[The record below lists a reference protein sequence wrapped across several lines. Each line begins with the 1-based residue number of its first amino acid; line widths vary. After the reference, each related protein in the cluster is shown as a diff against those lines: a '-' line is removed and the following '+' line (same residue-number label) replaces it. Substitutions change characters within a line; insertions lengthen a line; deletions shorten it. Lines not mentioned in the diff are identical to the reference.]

1 MDLDYSVPFNR
12 HAWSDAEAFVELVD
26 TVYAS
31 LPTKSQKELVGSSN
45 KKGSMSVKD
54 IMRVVLVDLYSTY
67 KHDPKLCTGFAR
79 KHTNW
84 TVKDRYNGQ
93 GIPRKIVDVVDA
105 LKKARY
111 LRYEPGYSK
120 KAGDSIDQRS
130 RIQPTKKLKDLFK
143 RLEVTSNNITNN
155 HKRETIVLRDK
166 DASDKKSVNIKYED
180 TPASIRMR
188 KVVESYNEMML
199 NHHVDV
205 ASLRKPIYVREHTSE
220 KGEVTK
226 EVIPIGPDHMFTYRV
241 FSRGDAKFR
250 KHGRWYGGFWQR
262 LPKKAV
268 DLRRDIYIDGEPTDE
283 IDFSGLHPTLL
294 ALEHGKLLEGDKY
307 DLGRPVLDSVK
318 MSEQRNI
325 VKELVLIAINAKSK
339 SEAYAA
345 YNGQNKDKTLTHAE
359 LDQLLAAFIEKYP
372 FLQGELCSDKGID
385 LMYTDS
391 QITEAVIK
399 RFVEADKPILPIH
412 DSYIVKQSDRNFLKL
427 IMKDACNEVLGHTLP
442 FDSEFDEV
450 QQYIIHATHYKHTDH
465 DYYEGV
471 LSKHKT
477 KVSKLYWKR
486 YELWK
491 EEYS

>member
-1 MDLDYSVPFNR
+1 MDTDYSVPFNR
-12 HAWSDAEAFVELVD
+12 HAWTDSEEMVQLVE
-26 TVYAS
+26 TIFTS
-31 LPTKSQKELVGSSN
+31 LPAKTQQELIGRSN
-45 KKGSMSVKD
+45 NKGSMGVKD
-54 IMRVVLVDLYSTY
+54 ILRIILADLYNTY
-67 KHDPKLCTGFAR
+67 KRDPKLCTGFAR
-79 KHTNW
+79 KHTDW
-84 TVKDRYNGQ
+84 TVKDRYNSQ

-111 LRYEPGYSK
+111 LRYEPGKSRK
-120 KAGDSIDQRS
+120 VGDDVNKRS
-130 RIQPTKKLKDLFK
+130 RIQPTKNLKDLFK
-143 RLEVTSNNITNN
+143 RLEVTSSSIINN
-155 HKRETIVLRDK
+155 HKRETILLCDK
-166 DASDKKSVNIKYED
+166 DAEDENTVSIQYED
-180 TPASIRMR
+180 TPTTMRMR

-199 NHHVDV
+199 KHHVDV
-205 ASLRKPIYVREHTSE
+205 ASLRKPIFEREHTNE

-241 FSRGDAKFR
+241 FSRGDTKFR

-262 LPKKAV
+262 LPKKRV

-307 DLGRPVLDSVK
+307 DLGRQVLERIPYSQ
-318 MSEQRNI
+318 QRNI

-339 SEAYAA
+339 KAAYAA
-345 YNGQNKDKTLTHAE
+345 YNGQNKDKTLAHAE

-450 QQYIIHATHYKHTDH
+450 QQHVIHATHYKHTDY
-465 DYYEGV
+465 DYYESV
-471 LSKHKT
+471 LSKHTT

-486 YELWK
+486 YALWK

>member
-1 MDLDYSVPFNR
+1 MDIDYSVPFNR
-12 HAWSDAEAFVELVD
+12 HAWTDSEEMAQLVETVFV
-26 TVYAS
+26 S
-31 LPTKSQKELVGSSN
+31 LPERTQLELAGRSN
-45 KKGSMSVKD
+45 NKGSMSVKD
-54 IMRVVLVDLYSTY
+54 ILLIILSDLYSTY
-67 KHDPKLCTGFAR
+67 KRDPKLSTGFAR
-79 KHTNW
+79 KHTDW
-84 TVKDRYNGQ
+84 TVNDRYNGQ
-93 GIPRKIVDVVDA
+93 GIPRKIVDVVDT

-111 LRYEPGYSK
+111 LRYEPGKSK
-120 KAGDSIDQRS
+120 KAGDDVNKRS

-143 RLEVTSNNITNN
+143 KLELRGNDISHN
-155 HKRETIVLRDK
+155 HKQETILLRDK
-166 DASDKKSVNIKYED
+166 DTDDVKSVNIKYDD
-180 TPASIRMR
+180 TPATISMR
-188 KVVESYNEMML
+188 KVVESYNEMMQR
-199 NHHVDV
+199 HHVDV
-205 ASLRKPIYVREHTSE
+205 ASLRKPIYVRENTNEH
-220 KGEVTK
+220 GEVTK

-241 FSRGDAKFR
+241 FSRGDTKFR

-262 LPKKAV
+262 LPKKTL

-294 ALEHGKLLEGDKY
+294 ALDHGKLLEGDKY
-307 DLGRPVLDSVK
+307 DLGRPVLDTVK

-345 YNGQNKDKTLTHAE
+345 YNGRNKDKTLAHSE

-442 FDSEFDEV
+442 FESEFDEV
-450 QQYIIHATHYKHTDH
+450 QQHVTHASHHKHTDY
-465 DYYEGV
+465 DYYESV

-486 YELWK
+486 YEHWK

>member
-26 TVYAS
+26 IVYAS
-31 LPTKSQKELVGSSN
+31 LPTKSQKELVGRSN
-45 KKGSMSVKD
+45 NKGGMSVKD

-67 KHDPKLCTGFAR
+67 QQDPKLCTGFAR
-79 KHTNW
+79 KHTDW

-111 LRYEPGYSK
+111 LRYEPGQSK
-120 KAGDSIDQRS
+120 KAGDSKDQRS
-130 RIQPTKKLKDLFK
+130 RIQPTKNLKDLFK
-143 RLEVTSNNITNN
+143 KLVLSPAEIETHR
-155 HKRETIVLRDK
+155 KQETIVLRDNAGVPVK
-166 DASDKKSVNIKYED
+166 DYEEI
-180 TPASIRMR
+180 PAVIRMR
-188 KVVESYNEMML
+188 KVVESYNKMMQQ
-199 NHHVDV
+199 HHVDV
-205 ASLRKPIYVREHTSE
+205 ASLRKPIFVRAHTNE
-220 KGEVTK
+220 KGQVTK
-226 EVIPIGPDHMFTYRV
+226 EVIPIGPEHMFTYRV
-241 FSRGDAKFR
+241 FSRGDTKFR

-262 LPKKAV
+262 LPKKTL

-294 ALEHGKLLEGDKY
+294 ALEHGKVLHGDKY
-307 DLGRPVLDSVK
+307 DLERQVLERIPYSQ
-318 MSEQRNI
+318 QRNI

-345 YNGQNKDKTLTHAE
+345 YNGQNKDKTLAHAE

-372 FLQGELCSDKGID
+372 FLRNELCSDKGID
-385 LMYTDS
+385 LMYIDS
-391 QITEAVIK
+391 QITEEVIK
-399 RFVEADKPILPIH
+399 RFVEANKPILPIH
-412 DSYIVKQSDRNFLKL
+412 GSYIVRQSDKNFLKL
-427 IMKDACNEVLGHTLP
+427 IMKDACDQVLGHTLP
-442 FDSEFDEV
+442 FESEFDEV
-450 QQYIIHATHYKHTDH
+450 QEQVTHAAHFKHTDY

-471 LSKHKT
+471 LNKHKT

-486 YELWK
+486 YKLWQ

>member
-45 KKGSMSVKD
+45 NKGSMSVKD
-54 IMRVVLVDLYSTY
+54 IIRVVLVDLYSTY

-79 KHTNW
+79 KHTDW

-111 LRYEPGYSK
+111 LRYEPGQSK
-120 KAGDSIDQRS
+120 KAGDDVNKRS

-143 RLEVTSNNITNN
+143 RLEVKSSSIINN
-155 HKRETIVLRDK
+155 HKRETILLRDK
-166 DASDKKSVNIKYED
+166 DADDENTVSIKYED
-180 TPASIRMR
+180 TPATISMR
-188 KVVESYNEMML
+188 KVVESYNEMMQE
-199 NHHVDV
+199 HHVDV
-205 ASLRKPIYVREHTSE
+205 ASLRKPFYVREDIDE
-220 KGEVTK
+220 QGEVTK

-241 FSRGDAKFR
+241 FSRGDTKFR

-262 LPKKAV
+262 LPKKRI

-283 IDFSGLHPTLL
+283 IDFCGLHPTLL

-307 DLGRPVLDSVK
+307 DLGRPVLDTLK
-318 MSEQRNI
+318 ISEQRNI

-339 SEAYAA
+339 NAAYAA
-345 YNGQNKDKTLTHAE
+345 FNGQNKDKTLSHAE

-412 DSYIVKQSDRNFLKL
+412 DSYIVKQIDRSFLKL

-442 FDSEFDEV
+442 FESEFDEE
-450 QQYIIHATHYKHTDH
+450 QQYIIHAMHYKHTDY
-465 DYYEGV
+465 DYYESV

>member
-1 MDLDYSVPFNR
+1 MDTDYSVPFNR
-12 HAWSDAEAFVELVD
+12 HAWTESEEMVQLVE
-26 TVYAS
+26 TIFTS
-31 LPTKSQKELVGSSN
+31 LPAKTQQELVGRSN
-45 KKGSMSVKD
+45 NKGSMGVKD
-54 IMRVVLVDLYSTY
+54 ILRIILADLYSTY
-67 KHDPKLCTGFAR
+67 KRDPKLCTGFAR
-79 KHTNW
+79 KHTDW

-120 KAGDSIDQRS
+120 KAGDSKDQRS
-130 RIQPTKKLKDLFK
+130 RIQPTKNLKDLFK
-143 RLEVTSNNITNN
+143 KLVLSPNELDAH
-155 HKRETIVLRDK
+155 HKQETIVLK
-166 DASDKKSVNIKYED
+166 DHAGVPVKDYEEI
-180 TPASIRMR
+180 PAVIRMR

-199 NHHVDV
+199 KHHVDV
-205 ASLRKPIYVREHTSE
+205 ASLRKPIFEREHTNE

-262 LPKKAV
+262 LPKKRV

-307 DLGRPVLDSVK
+307 DLGRQVLERIPYSQ
-318 MSEQRNI
+318 QRNI

-339 SEAYAA
+339 KAA
-345 YNGQNKDKTLTHAE
+345 YSAYNKENKHQTLEHPE

-372 FLQGELCSDKGID
+372 FLKGELCSDKGID

-442 FDSEFDEV
+442 FESEFDEV
-450 QQYIIHATHYKHTDH
+450 QRHVTHATHHKHTDY
-465 DYYEGV
+465 DYYESV
-471 LSKHKT
+471 LSKHTT

>member
-1 MDLDYSVPFNR
+1 MDPDYSVPFNR

-31 LPTKSQKELVGSSN
+31 LPMKSQKELIGSSN
-45 KKGSMSVKD
+45 NKGSMSVKH
-54 IMRVVLVDLYSTY
+54 IMRVVLVDLYNTY
-67 KHDPKLCTGFAR
+67 KQDPKLSTGFAR
-79 KHTNW
+79 KHKDWVVN
-84 TVKDRYNGQ
+84 DRYNGQ

-111 LRYEPGYSK
+111 LRYEPGKSK
-120 KAGDSIDQRS
+120 KAGDDVNKRS
-130 RIQPTKKLKDLFK
+130 RIQPTKKLKDLFNGLDLS
-143 RLEVTSNNITNN
+143 RNDIIN
-155 HKRETIVLRDK
+155 HHKQETILLRNK
-166 DASDKKSVNIKYED
+166 DANDEKSVNIKYED
-180 TPASIRMR
+180 TPATTRMR

-199 NHHVDV
+199 KHHVDV
-205 ASLRKPIYVREHTSE
+205 ASLREPIFVREHKNE

-241 FSRGDAKFR
+241 FSRGDSKFR

-262 LPKKAV
+262 LPKKRV
-268 DLRRDIYIDGEPTDE
+268 DLRKDIYIDGEPTDE

-294 ALEHGKLLEGDKY
+294 ALEHGKLLDGDKY
-307 DLGRPVLDSVK
+307 DLGRTVLDTVK

-339 SEAYAA
+339 SETYAA
-345 YNGQNKDKTLTHAE
+345 YNAQNKDKTLTDAE

-372 FLQGELCSDKGID
+372 FLQSELCSDKGID

-391 QITEAVIK
+391 QITEAVIR
-399 RFVEADKPILPIH
+399 RFVEDNKPILPIH

-427 IMKDACNEVLGHTLP
+427 VMKDACNDVLGHTLP
-442 FDSEFDEV
+442 FESEFDEV
-450 QQYIIHATHYKHTDH
+450 RQHVTHATHYKHTDY
-465 DYYEGV
+465 DYYESV

-491 EEYS
+491 AEYY

>member
-1 MDLDYSVPFNR
+1 MDTDYSVPFNR
-12 HAWSDAEAFVELVD
+12 HAWTDSEEMVQLVE
-26 TVYAS
+26 TIFTS
-31 LPTKSQKELVGSSN
+31 LPAKTQQELVGRSN
-45 KKGSMSVKD
+45 NKGSLGVKD
-54 IMRVVLVDLYSTY
+54 ILRIILADLYSTY
-67 KHDPKLCTGFAR
+67 KQDPKLCTGFAR
-79 KHTNW
+79 KHKDW
-84 TVKDRYNGQ
+84 SVKDRYNGQ

-111 LRYEPGYSK
+111 LRYEPGQSK
-120 KAGDSIDQRS
+120 KAGDSKDQRS
-130 RIQPTKKLKDLFK
+130 RIQPTKNLKDLFK
-143 RLEVTSNNITNN
+143 KLVLSPAEIETHR
-155 HKRETIVLRDK
+155 KQETIVLRDNAGVPVK
-166 DASDKKSVNIKYED
+166 DYEEI
-180 TPASIRMR
+180 PAVIRMR
-188 KVVESYNEMML
+188 KVVESYNDMML
-199 NHHVDV
+199 KHHVDV
-205 ASLRKPIYVREHTSE
+205 ASLRKPIFVREHTNE

-226 EVIPIGPDHMFTYRV
+226 EVIPIDPDHMFTYRV
-241 FSRGDAKFR
+241 FSRGDTNFR

-262 LPKKAV
+262 LPKKRI

-307 DLGRPVLDSVK
+307 DLGRPVLDTVK

-339 SEAYAA
+339 SAAYAA
-345 YNGQNKDKTLTHAE
+345 FNQQNKDKTLTHAE

-391 QITEAVIK
+391 QIIEAVIK

>member
-1 MDLDYSVPFNR
+1 MDTDYSVPFNR
-12 HAWSDAEAFVELVD
+12 HAWTDSEEMVQLVE
-26 TVYAS
+26 TIFTS
-31 LPTKSQKELVGSSN
+31 LPAKTQQELIGRSN
-45 KKGSMSVKD
+45 NKGSMGVKD
-54 IMRVVLVDLYSTY
+54 ILRIILSDLYSTY
-67 KHDPKLCTGFAR
+67 KRDPKLCTGFAR
-79 KHTNW
+79 KHTDW
-84 TVKDRYNGQ
+84 TVRDRYNGQ

-120 KAGDSIDQRS
+120 KAGDSKDQRS
-130 RIQPTKKLKDLFK
+130 RIQPTKNLKDLFK
-143 RLEVTSNNITNN
+143 RLEVTSSSIINN
-155 HKRETIVLRDK
+155 HKRETILLRDK
-166 DASDKKSVNIKYED
+166 DAEDENTVSIKYED
-180 TPASIRMR
+180 TPTTMRMR

-199 NHHVDV
+199 KHHVDV
-205 ASLRKPIYVREHTSE
+205 ASLRKPIFEREHTNE

-262 LPKKAV
+262 LPKKRV

-307 DLGRPVLDSVK
+307 DLGRPVLDTVK
-318 MSEQRNI
+318 MSEQRSI

-345 YNGQNKDKTLTHAE
+345 YNAQNKDKTLEHPE

-372 FLQGELCSDKGID
+372 FLKGELCSDKGID

-412 DSYIVKQSDRNFLKL
+412 DSYIVKQSDRNFLKV

-442 FDSEFDEV
+442 FESEFDEV
-450 QQYIIHATHYKHTDH
+450 QQHVIHATHYKHTDY
-465 DYYEGV
+465 DYYESV
-471 LSKHKT
+471 LNKHKT

-486 YELWK
+486 YEHWK

>member
-1 MDLDYSVPFNR
+1 
-12 HAWSDAEAFVELVD
+12 
-26 TVYAS
+26 
-31 LPTKSQKELVGSSN
+31 
-45 KKGSMSVKD
+45 
-54 IMRVVLVDLYSTY
+54 
-67 KHDPKLCTGFAR
+67 
-79 KHTNW
+79 
-84 TVKDRYNGQ
+84 
-93 GIPRKIVDVVDA
+93 
-105 LKKARY
+105 
-111 LRYEPGYSK
+111 
-120 KAGDSIDQRS
+120 
-130 RIQPTKKLKDLFK
+130 
-143 RLEVTSNNITNN
+143 
-155 HKRETIVLRDK
+155 LRDK
-166 DASDKKSVNIKYED
+166 DAEDENTVSIKYED
-180 TPASIRMR
+180 TPTTMRMR

-199 NHHVDV
+199 KHHVDV
-205 ASLRKPIYVREHTSE
+205 ASLRKPIFEREHTNE

-262 LPKKAV
+262 LPKKRV

-307 DLGRPVLDSVK
+307 DLGRQVLERIPYSQ
-318 MSEQRNI
+318 QRNI
-325 VKELVLIAINAKSK
+325 VNELVLIAINAKSK
-339 SEAYAA
+339 KAA
-345 YNGQNKDKTLTHAE
+345 YSAYNKENKHQTLEHPE

-372 FLQGELCSDKGID
+372 FLKGELCSDKGID

-412 DSYIVKQSDRNFLKL
+412 DSYIVKQSDRNFLKV

-442 FDSEFDEV
+442 FESEFDEV
-450 QQYIIHATHYKHTDH
+450 QQHVIHATHYKHTDY
-465 DYYEGV
+465 DYYESV
-471 LSKHKT
+471 LNKHKT

-486 YELWK
+486 YEHWK

>member
-1 MDLDYSVPFNR
+1 MDPDYSVPFNR

-31 LPTKSQKELVGSSN
+31 LPTKLQKELVGSSN
-45 KKGSMSVKD
+45 NKGSMSVKD
-54 IMRVVLVDLYSTY
+54 IMRVVLVDLYTTY
-67 KHDPKLCTGFAR
+67 KKDPKLCTGFAR
-79 KHTNW
+79 KYTEWAVN
-84 TVKDRYNGQ
+84 DRYNGQ

-105 LKKARY
+105 LKQARY
-111 LRYEPGYSK
+111 LRYEPGQSK
-120 KAGDSIDQRS
+120 KAGDSKDQRS
-130 RIQPTKKLKDLFK
+130 RIQPTKNLKDLFK
-143 RLEVTSNNITNN
+143 KLVLSPNEIETHR
-155 HKRETIVLRDK
+155 KQETIVLRDN
-166 DASDKKSVNIKYED
+166 AGVPIKEYED
-180 TPASIRMR
+180 TASSIQMR

-199 NHHVDV
+199 KHHVDV
-205 ASLRKPIYVREHTSE
+205 ASLRKPIFMRERTNE

-226 EVIPIGPDHMFTYRV
+226 EVIPIGPHHMFTYRV
-241 FSRGDAKFR
+241 FSRGDTKFR

-262 LPKKAV
+262 LPKKRI

-294 ALEHGKLLEGDKY
+294 ALEHGKVLQGDKY
-307 DLGRPVLDSVK
+307 DLGRQVLGSVAYAR
-318 MSEQRNI
+318 QRNI

-339 SEAYAA
+339 ADAYSA
-345 YNGQNKDKTLTHAE
+345 YNGQNSDQSLKHAE

-372 FLQGELCSDKGID
+372 FLKGELCSDKGIT

-399 RFVEADKPILPIH
+399 RFIEADKPILPIH

-442 FDSEFDEV
+442 FESEFDEV
-450 QQYIIHATHYKHTDH
+450 QEQITHATHYKHTNY

-477 KVSKLYWKR
+477 KVSKLYLKR
-486 YELWK
+486 YEQWK

>member
-45 KKGSMSVKD
+45 NKGSMSVKD

-79 KHTNW
+79 KHTDW

-120 KAGDSIDQRS
+120 KAGDSKDQRS
-130 RIQPTKKLKDLFK
+130 RIQPTKNLKDLFK
-143 RLEVTSNNITNN
+143 KLVLSPAEIETHR
-155 HKRETIVLRDK
+155 KQETIVLRDNAGVPVK
-166 DASDKKSVNIKYED
+166 DYEEI
-180 TPASIRMR
+180 PAVIRMR

-199 NHHVDV
+199 KHHVDV
-205 ASLRKPIYVREHTSE
+205 ASLRKPIFEREHTNE

-241 FSRGDAKFR
+241 FSRGDTKFR

-262 LPKKAV
+262 LPKKRV

-307 DLGRPVLDSVK
+307 DLGRQVLERIPYSQ
-318 MSEQRNI
+318 QRNI

-339 SEAYAA
+339 KVAYSA
-345 YNGQNKDKTLTHAE
+345 YNKENKHQTLEHPE

-391 QITEAVIK
+391 QVTEAVIK

-442 FDSEFDEV
+442 FESEFDEV
-450 QQYIIHATHYKHTDH
+450 QQHVTHATHHKHTDY
-465 DYYEGV
+465 DYYESV

-486 YELWK
+486 YEYWK

>member
-1 MDLDYSVPFNR
+1 MDTDYSVPFNR
-12 HAWSDAEAFVELVD
+12 HAWTDSEEMVQLVN
-26 TVYAS
+26 TIFTS
-31 LPTKSQKELVGSSN
+31 LPSTTQQELVGRYN
-45 KKGSMSVKD
+45 NTGSMAVKD
-54 IMRVVLVDLYSTY
+54 ILRIILADLYGTY
-67 KHDPKLCTGFAR
+67 KQDPKLCTGFAR
-79 KHTNW
+79 KYTEW
-84 TVKDRYNGQ
+84 AVKDRYNGQ

-105 LKKARY
+105 LKQARY

-120 KAGDSIDQRS
+120 KAGDSKDQRS
-130 RIQPTKKLKDLFK
+130 RIQPTKNLKDLFK
-143 RLEVTSNNITNN
+143 KLVLSPAEIETHR
-155 HKRETIVLRDK
+155 KQETIVLRDNAGAPVK
-166 DASDKKSVNIKYED
+166 DYEEI
-180 TPASIRMR
+180 PAVIRMR

-199 NHHVDV
+199 KHHVDV

-226 EVIPIGPDHMFTYRV
+226 EVIPIGPDNMFTYRV

-307 DLGRPVLDSVK
+307 DLGRPVLDTVK

-427 IMKDACNEVLGHTLP
+427 IMKDACDEVLGHTLP

>member
-1 MDLDYSVPFNR
+1 MDTDYSVPFNR
-12 HAWSDAEAFVELVD
+12 HAWTDSEEMVQLVE
-26 TVYAS
+26 TIFNS
-31 LPTKSQKELVGSSN
+31 LPAKTQQELVGRSN
-45 KKGSMSVKD
+45 NKGSMGVKD
-54 IMRVVLVDLYSTY
+54 ILRIILSDLYSTY
-67 KHDPKLCTGFAR
+67 KRDPKLCTGFAR
-79 KHTNW
+79 KHTDW

-93 GIPRKIVDVVDA
+93 GIPRKIVDVVDV

-111 LRYEPGYSK
+111 LRYEPGKSR
-120 KAGDSIDQRS
+120 KAGDDVNKRS
-130 RIQPTKKLKDLFK
+130 RIQPTKNLKDLFK
-143 RLEVTSNNITNN
+143 RLEVKSSSIINN

-166 DASDKKSVNIKYED
+166 DADDENTVSIKYED
-180 TPASIRMR
+180 TPATIRMR
-188 KVVESYNEMML
+188 KVVESYNKMMQQ
-199 NHHVDV
+199 HHVDV
-205 ASLRKPIYVREHTSE
+205 ASLRKPIFVREHTSE

-226 EVIPIGPDHMFTYRV
+226 EVISIGPDHMFTYRV
-241 FSRGDAKFR
+241 FSRGDTKFR

-262 LPKKAV
+262 LPKKTV

-307 DLGRPVLDSVK
+307 DLGRPVLDTLK

-345 YNGQNKDKTLTHAE
+345 YNGQNKDKTLAHAE

-442 FDSEFDEV
+442 FESEFDEV
-450 QQYIIHATHYKHTDH
+450 MGHIAHATRYKFTDY
-465 DYYEGV
+465 DYYESV

-477 KVSKLYWKR
+477 KVSKLYLKR
-486 YELWK
+486 YEQWK

>member
-180 TPASIRMR
+180 TPTSIRMR

-199 NHHVDV
+199 KHHVDV
-205 ASLRKPIYVREHTSE
+205 ASLRKPFYVREDIDE
-220 KGEVTK
+220 QGEVTK

-241 FSRGDAKFR
+241 FSRGDTKFR

-262 LPKKAV
+262 LPKKRI
-268 DLRRDIYIDGEPTDE
+268 DLRRDIYIDGGPTDE

-307 DLGRPVLDSVK
+307 DLGRPVLDTLK

-339 SEAYAA
+339 SAA
-345 YNGQNKDKTLTHAE
+345 
-359 LDQLLAAFIEKYP
+359 
-372 FLQGELCSDKGID
+372 
-385 LMYTDS
+385 
-391 QITEAVIK
+391 
-399 RFVEADKPILPIH
+399 
-412 DSYIVKQSDRNFLKL
+412 
-427 IMKDACNEVLGHTLP
+427 
-442 FDSEFDEV
+442 
-450 QQYIIHATHYKHTDH
+450 
-465 DYYEGV
+465 
-471 LSKHKT
+471 
-477 KVSKLYWKR
+477 
-486 YELWK
+486 
-491 EEYS
+491 

>member
-1 MDLDYSVPFNR
+1 
-12 HAWSDAEAFVELVD
+12 
-26 TVYAS
+26 
-31 LPTKSQKELVGSSN
+31 
-45 KKGSMSVKD
+45 
-54 IMRVVLVDLYSTY
+54 
-67 KHDPKLCTGFAR
+67 
-79 KHTNW
+79 
-84 TVKDRYNGQ
+84 
-93 GIPRKIVDVVDA
+93 
-105 LKKARY
+105 
-111 LRYEPGYSK
+111 
-120 KAGDSIDQRS
+120 
-130 RIQPTKKLKDLFK
+130 
-143 RLEVTSNNITNN
+143 
-155 HKRETIVLRDK
+155 
-166 DASDKKSVNIKYED
+166 
-180 TPASIRMR
+180 MR

-205 ASLRKPIYVREHTSE
+205 ASLRKPFYVREDIDE
-220 KGEVTK
+220 QGEVTK

-307 DLGRPVLDSVK
+307 DLGRPVLDTVK

-325 VKELVLIAINAKSK
+325 VKELVLIAINANSK
-339 SEAYAA
+339 SAA
-345 YNGQNKDKTLTHAE
+345 YVAFNRQNKDKALTHAE

-385 LMYTDS
+385 LMYIDS

-442 FDSEFDEV
+442 FESEFDEV
-450 QQYIIHATHYKHTDH
+450 QQHVTHATHYKHTDY

-486 YELWK
+486 HEHWK

>member
-67 KHDPKLCTGFAR
+67 KQDPKLCTGFAR
-79 KHTNW
+79 KHKDWVVN
-84 TVKDRYNGQ
+84 DRYNGQ

-111 LRYEPGYSK
+111 LRYEPGQSK
-120 KAGDSIDQRS
+120 KAGDIKDQRS
-130 RIQPTKKLKDLFK
+130 RIQPTKNLKDLFK
-143 RLEVTSNNITNN
+143 KLVLSSAEIETHR
-155 HKRETIVLRDK
+155 KRETIVLRDNAGVPVK
-166 DASDKKSVNIKYED
+166 DYEEI
-180 TPASIRMR
+180 PAVIRMR

-199 NHHVDV
+199 KHHVDV
-205 ASLRKPIYVREHTSE
+205 ASLRKPIHVREHTSE

-399 RFVEADKPILPIH
+399 RFVKADKPILPIH

>member
-1 MDLDYSVPFNR
+1 MDTDYSVPFNR
-12 HAWSDAEAFVELVD
+12 HAWTDSEEMVQLVE
-26 TVYAS
+26 TIFNS
-31 LPTKSQKELVGSSN
+31 LPAKTQQELVGRSN
-45 KKGSMSVKD
+45 NKGSMGVKD
-54 IMRVVLVDLYSTY
+54 ILRIILSDLYSTY
-67 KHDPKLCTGFAR
+67 KRDPKLCTGFAR
-79 KHTNW
+79 KHTDW

-93 GIPRKIVDVVDA
+93 GIPRKIVDVVDV

-111 LRYEPGYSK
+111 LRYEPGKSR
-120 KAGDSIDQRS
+120 KAGDDVNKRS
-130 RIQPTKKLKDLFK
+130 RIQPTKNLKDLFK
-143 RLEVTSNNITNN
+143 RLEVKSSSIINN

-166 DASDKKSVNIKYED
+166 DADDENTVSIKYED
-180 TPASIRMR
+180 TPATIRMR
-188 KVVESYNEMML
+188 KVVESYNKMMQQ
-199 NHHVDV
+199 HHVDV
-205 ASLRKPIYVREHTSE
+205 ASLRKPIFVREHTSE

-241 FSRGDAKFR
+241 FSRGDTKFR

-262 LPKKAV
+262 LPKKTV

-307 DLGRPVLDSVK
+307 DLGRPVLDTLK

-345 YNGQNKDKTLTHAE
+345 YNGQNKDKTLSHAE

-385 LMYTDS
+385 LMYADS

-442 FDSEFDEV
+442 FESEFDGV
-450 QQYIIHATHYKHTDH
+450 QQHVTYATHYKHTDYN
-465 DYYEGV
+465 YYEGV
-471 LSKHKT
+471 LSKYKT

-486 YELWK
+486 YEHWK